1 MAELFIWQFASPLGE
16 DLRRC
21 GWNMKWWLK
30 DENLGSAE
38 KSSRIFVLLSKRRCI
53 LKRKKLKEFL
63 CHADSKA
70 VVSGETVSNADL
82 IDFSLTIT
90 FLRKFWPGTTLQHHW
105 SMQFQQT
112 TILIDQQT
120 TILVA
125 SLLSPSVTQVIGHRT
140 IASSPLDILLAD
152 KTISWVGRCIL
163 FHVDISCKTPDCTS
177 FNIFKLRRAERES
190 GPRWHLRL
198 LYFKLKALFPD

>member
-1 MAELFIWQFASPLGE
+1 
-16 DLRRC
+16 
-21 GWNMKWWLK
+21 
-30 DENLGSAE
+30 
-38 KSSRIFVLLSKRRCI
+38 
-53 LKRKKLKEFL
+53 
-63 CHADSKA
+63 
-70 VVSGETVSNADL
+70 
-82 IDFSLTIT
+82 
-90 FLRKFWPGTTLQHHW
+90 
-105 SMQFQQT
+105 MQFQQNK
-112 TILIDQQT
+112 ILIDQQT

-163 FHVDISCKTPDCTS
+163 FRVDITCKTPDCTS

>member
-1 MAELFIWQFASPLGE
+1 
-16 DLRRC
+16 
-21 GWNMKWWLK
+21 
-30 DENLGSAE
+30 
-38 KSSRIFVLLSKRRCI
+38 
-53 LKRKKLKEFL
+53 
-63 CHADSKA
+63 
-70 VVSGETVSNADL
+70 
-82 IDFSLTIT
+82 
-90 FLRKFWPGTTLQHHW
+90 
-105 SMQFQQT
+105 MQFLQNK
-112 TILIDQQT
+112 ILIDQQT

-125 SLLSPSVTQVIGHRT
+125 SLLSPSVTQVTGHRT
-140 IASSPLDILLAD
+140 IASRPLDILLAD